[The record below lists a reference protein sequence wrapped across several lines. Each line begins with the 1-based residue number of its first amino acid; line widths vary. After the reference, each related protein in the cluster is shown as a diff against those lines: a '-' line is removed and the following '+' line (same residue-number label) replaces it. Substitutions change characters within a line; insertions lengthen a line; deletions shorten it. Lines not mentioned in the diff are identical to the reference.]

1 MKKLNKQ
8 IAKNPLISS
17 LIFISLLPLQVSPTG
32 KSGVPISRPL
42 AVAAYVDAS
51 KILGL
56 PKFRL
61 RDGNGNPY
69 LPEKT
74 ILQEPLAMVHDSAG
88 IIFASEVN
96 KRKAYIQSYV
106 RR

>member
-1 MKKLNKQ
+1 M
-8 IAKNPLISS
+8 ISS
-17 LIFISLLPLQVSPTG
+17 LVFITLMPLQVSPTG
-32 KSGVPISRPL
+32 KSVVPISRPL

-69 LPEKT
+69 LPDRAL
-74 ILQEPLAMVHDSAG
+74 LQEPMAMVYDSAG
-88 IIFASEVN
+88 IIFTSEVN

>member
-1 MKKLNKQ
+1 M
-8 IAKNPLISS
+8 ISS
-17 LIFISLLPLQVSPTG
+17 LIFITFLPLQVSPAG
-32 KSGVPISRPL
+32 KSTVPLSKPL
-42 AVAAYVDAS
+42 AVAAYVDAA

-56 PKFRL
+56 PKFKL

-74 ILQEPLAMVHDSAG
+74 LLQEPLAIVHDSAG
-88 IIFASEVN
+88 IIFTSEVN

>member
-1 MKKLNKQ
+1 M
-8 IAKNPLISS
+8 ISS
-17 LIFISLLPLQVSPTG
+17 LVFISLMPLQVSPAG
-32 KSGVPISRPL
+32 KSGVPISTPL
-42 AVAAYVDAS
+42 AVAAYLDAS
-51 KILGL
+51 RILGL

-69 LPEKT
+69 LPDKAL
-74 ILQEPLAMVHDSAG
+74 LQEPLAIVHDSAG
-88 IIFASEVN
+88 IIFTSEVN

>member
-1 MKKLNKQ
+1 MLTS
-8 IAKNPLISS
+8 ALVLIT
-17 LIFISLLPLQVSPTG
+17 LIPLQVSPSG
-32 KSGVPISRPL
+32 KSVVSLSTPL
-42 AVAAYVDAS
+42 AVAAFVDTS

-69 LPEKT
+69 MPEKT
-74 ILQEPLAMVHDSAG
+74 LLQEPLAIVHESVG
-88 IIFASEVN
+88 IIFTSEVN

>member
-1 MKKLNKQ
+1 M
-8 IAKNPLISS
+8 ISS
-17 LIFISLLPLQVSPTG
+17 LVFIALMPLQVSPTG
-32 KSGVPISRPL
+32 RSGVPISTPL
-42 AVAAYVDAS
+42 VVAAYVDAS
-51 KILGL
+51 RILGL

-69 LPEKT
+69 LPDKAL
-74 ILQEPLAMVHDSAG
+74 LQEPLAVVHDNAG
-88 IIFASEVN
+88 IIFTSEVN

>member
-1 MKKLNKQ
+1 MLST
-8 IAKNPLISS
+8 LV
-17 LIFISLLPLQVSPTG
+17 FFTFMPLQVSPTG
-32 KSGVPISRPL
+32 KSAVLLSRPL
-42 AVAAYVDAS
+42 AVAAYVDTS

-56 PKFRL
+56 PKFKL

-69 LPEKT
+69 MPEK
-74 ILQEPLAMVHDSAG
+74 ILLQEPLAMIYDSAG
-88 IIFASEVN
+88 IIFSSEVN

>member
-1 MKKLNKQ
+1 MLST
-8 IAKNPLISS
+8 LV
-17 LIFISLLPLQVSPTG
+17 FITILPLQVSPTG
-32 KSGVPISRPL
+32 QSAVPLSQPL
-42 AVAAYVDAS
+42 AVAAYIDTA

-56 PKFRL
+56 PKFKL

-74 ILQEPLAMVHDSAG
+74 LLQEPLAMVHDSAG

>member
-1 MKKLNKQ
+1 M
-8 IAKNPLISS
+8 ISS
-17 LIFISLLPLQVSPTG
+17 FVFITLLPLQISPTG
-32 KSGVPISRPL
+32 KSTVPLSKPL
-42 AVAAYVDAS
+42 AVAAYVDTA

-56 PKFRL
+56 PRFKL

-74 ILQEPLAMVHDSAG
+74 LLQEPLAMVHDSAG
-88 IIFASEVN
+88 IIFTSEVN

>member
-1 MKKLNKQ
+1 M
-8 IAKNPLISS
+8 ISS
-17 LIFISLLPLQVSPTG
+17 LVFITLMPLQVSPTG
-32 KSGVPISRPL
+32 KSAVPISRPL
-42 AVAAYVDAS
+42 AVAAYVDTS

-56 PKFRL
+56 PKFKL